1 MAVLEIPEDVW
12 TAPVGGL
19 VRHAG
24 HHVNVKVSESFGLR
38 EQHHVG
44 LLTSGDRAERHRC
57 LPEQVA
63 ERRCLLGGE
72 LIKGVDMAKRHQ
84 DEPTGETR
92 VEVMGD
98 APTTVTDEP
107 LTERCV
113 RTGLLAC
120 ITISWHRQSLADTQL
135 RFARPLRVVAALC
148 ATDRRVRA
156 RWSLRYV
163 RLGPFGASASM
174 VA

>member
-1 MAVLEIPEDVW
+1 
-12 TAPVGGL
+12 
-19 VRHAG
+19 
-24 HHVNVKVSESFGLR
+24 
-38 EQHHVG
+38 
-44 LLTSGDRAERHRC
+44 
-57 LPEQVA
+57 
-63 ERRCLLGGE
+63 
-72 LIKGVDMAKRHQ
+72 MAKRHQ

-120 ITISWHRQSLADTQL
+120 IAISWHRQSLVDPQL
-135 RFARPLRVVAALC
+135 RVARPLRVVAALF
-148 ATDRRVRA
+148 ATDYRVRA
-156 RWSLRYV
+156 RWSLRFV